1 MSCLEI
7 FNGGQSGQYP
17 FFSLRFFKAGHV
29 SFIQHMGFSSR
40 TWPWET
46 RKYSNYSSRFV
57 FNALTLDHSVPQT
70 WFSPNP
76 LSGNANVFFL
86 SFWWSMKCMAGRA
99 GLEVI
104 SLMLTELRKYS
115 LSYIHPNYPS
125 LPPAAQLQIEAIAM
139 RQERRQQWQVMPEK
153 GRQGESMKTR
163 EKLGR

>member
-1 MSCLEI
+1 MVGSP
-7 FNGGQSGQYP
+7 GQYP

-29 SFIQHMGFSSR
+29 SFIQHMGFPSR

-57 FNALTLDHSVPQT
+57 FNAMTLDYSVPQT

-76 LSGNANVFFL
+76 LSGNANVFSL

-99 GLEVI
+99 GLEAI
-104 SLMLTELRKYS
+104 SLMLTELRRYS

-125 LPPAAQLQIEAIAM
+125 LPPATQLQVEAITVW
-139 RQERRQQWQVMPEK
+139 QERRQQWQGMLEK
-153 GRQGESMKTR
+153 GRQAKSMKTR
-163 EKLGR
+163 EELGRWLTR